1 MDILHLT
8 NRCAIFYRCAHFFQE
23 IDLHHTPYE
32 GKKIGSQGLFE
43 LLVIILFIVE
53 NCIPYG
59 LHRGYSL
66 YNVISLGAD
75 NNQCTI

>member
-8 NRCAIFYRCAHFFQE
+8 NRCAIFYRCAYFSRKLTL
-23 IDLHHTPYE
+23 IILHMRE
-32 GKKIGSQGLFE
+32 KNIGSQGLFE

-53 NCIPYG
+53 NCIPRG